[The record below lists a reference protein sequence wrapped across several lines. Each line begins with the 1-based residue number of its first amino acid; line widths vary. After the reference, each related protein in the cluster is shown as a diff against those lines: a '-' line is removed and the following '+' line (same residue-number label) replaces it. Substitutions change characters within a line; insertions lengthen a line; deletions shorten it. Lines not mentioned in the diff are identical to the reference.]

1 MKHQV
6 RLRSLLAIMALSC
19 VVGAC
24 ASARSHARAGAV
36 TFSHLAHDVKI
47 TEDKVYDSKIAGYD
61 QAAHLKVQQGIRK
74 LLVAASAYDTAVH
87 DWPADAKVTD
97 AVLASQKA
105 LNDAITELTQV
116 IPALAAVNVPLNRAI
131 SALRAALGAQTVQA
145 AGAVLPT
152 DAAGIL
158 ALLQLALGLYTA
170 GKMTFSDLVGFL
182 KASGASDEDLEA
194 AKALVDA
201 DIAAIDAEAKAA
213 EGPSA

>member
-1 MKHQV
+1 
-6 RLRSLLAIMALSC
+6 
-19 VVGAC
+19 
-24 ASARSHARAGAV
+24 
-36 TFSHLAHDVKI
+36 
-47 TEDKVYDSKIAGYD
+47 
-61 QAAHLKVQQGIRK
+61 
-74 LLVAASAYDTAVH
+74 VH